1 MTAPVRIGLPSSFGW
16 VRDPSRD
23 TGPLEAWE
31 LPSGEIRYT
40 AKGLRFCVV
49 RDAGGTRI
57 KPMMTKAGSK
67 D

>member
-16 VRDPSRD
+16 VRDSSRD

-49 RDAGGTRI
+49 MDHNGVRI